1 MTGSAPRILI
11 TGAAGFIGYF
21 LARRLLAQGHEVHGL
36 DAMTAYYD
44 PALKT
49 ARLERLQGQPGFSFT
64 KLDIEDRAG
73 VEAVFEAVRPTH
85 VVHLAGQVGVRHSLT
100 HPEDYVSANVT
111 GSFHVLEAS
120 KRQQVEH
127 LLMASTSSVYG
138 ANTAFPAKETD
149 RTAHPLTIYAASK
162 LAAELMAH
170 SYADL
175 YRLPVTMMRFFTVYG
190 PWGRPDM
197 APFLFLDAIMHG
209 RPIDVFNHG
218 RMSRDFTYVEDLAI
232 SLEKLLRAVPEA
244 GKPVGAYDSL
254 SPVAPHR
261 VVNIGNANPV
271 GLMEFIKAIEHATGR
286 TFQMNMRPMQPA
298 DMVNTCADTRLLQ
311 KLTGYKPGTSVED
324 GMGKMAQWYCDFYLG
339 SGPN

>member
-1 MTGSAPRILI
+1 MTAPAPRVLI
-11 TGAAGFIGYF
+11 TGVAGFIGFF
-21 LARRLLAQGHEVHGL
+21 LAKRLLAQGQAVHGL
-36 DAMTAYYD
+36 DAMTPYYD
-44 PALKT
+44 PALKQ
-49 ARLERLQGQPGFSFT
+49 ARLQRLQDKPGFSFS

-73 VEAVFEAVRPTH
+73 VEALFEAVRPTH
-85 VVHLAGQVGVRHSLT
+85 VVHLAGQVGVRHSLS

-111 GSFHVLEAS
+111 GSFHILEAS
-120 KRQQVEH
+120 KRHEVAH

-138 ANTAFPAKETD
+138 ANTSFPAREVD
-149 RTAHPLTIYAASK
+149 RTAHPLTIYAATK

-218 RMSRDFTYVEDLAI
+218 RMSRDFTYVEDLAM
-232 SLEKLLRAVPEA
+232 SLEKLMAAIPEA
-244 GKPVGAYDSL
+244 GKPVGRHDSL

-261 VVNIGNANPV
+261 VVNIGNASPV
-271 GLMEFIKAIEHATGR
+271 GLMDFIKAIEQATGR

-311 KLTGYKPGTSVED
+311 QLTGCKPATSVEE
-324 GMGKMAQWYCDFYLG
+324 GMARMAQWYREYYRI
-339 SGPN
+339 